1 MAIKHQLSL
10 NIVDGCNPN
19 NFSILDTS
27 LYGTGLPISC
37 PTLAITVPGTSGP
50 VYFSQGT
57 LPNPAANPNDDYY
70 ILPTYNYPPTPYSG
84 TPKFNLSIDNVFL
97 NVQTSGETLSPLP
110 DGLYTISYCVA
121 PCDKLQVEYYY
132 LRTTV
137 AMNQYASLLCKLRLS
152 DCLPSQ
158 ETQNMID
165 ELHTIK
171 MYLDAAKARAEV
183 CHAPN
188 EGVALYEYAL
198 KLMANWERTCCSTC

>member
-57 LPNPAANPNDDYY
+57 LPNPATNPNDDYY

-84 TPKFNLSIDNVFL
+84 TPKFNLTIDNVFL

-137 AMNQYASLLCKLRLS
+137 ALNQYASLLCKLRLS
-152 DCLPSQ
+152 DCLPSK